1 MHSCTHGINV
11 CLAWSHN
18 DNEMIASP
26 GSCTTDVFINSI
38 YDCSNALTE
47 VPVFFGMNQKIKR
60 NSYDEGSTTKPL
72 YDYERLF
79 TNSN

>member
-1 MHSCTHGINV
+1 MHSCTHGFKI

-26 GSCTTDVFINSI
+26 YSCITDVFINSI

-47 VPVFFGMNQKIKR
+47 KAVNKNIR
-60 NSYDEGSTTKPL
+60 NSYSEGSTTAPL
-72 YDYERLF
+72 YWGYEQLF